1 MTTETKPSG
10 SFAEAAQAMMG
21 FLSDPSDQQE
31 TEASQAKTETDESPE
46 LDAEGLT
53 PEAEE
58 GEETESEVEGEP
70 APRVFKVKVD
80 GEEIEVPESEL
91 LQGYSRTQDYT
102 RKTQALAA
110 ERRKAEAEYAEV
122 RKEREQYQHLLG
134 QLSEKLEAAPTVD
147 ESLQH
152 TDPIRYAQQ
161 LAAYMQHDRNRQ
173 AVEQEKRRVEALQK
187 QEQQSHLQ
195 KYLAEQAEMLQTLIP
210 EWLDAGTA
218 KAEKAKVREAAKAY
232 GYTDDE
238 LSELYDARAVALMRD
253 AMRYREL
260 VAKRQEVKPK
270 AGPVVQS
277 RPKAA
282 TDDTTRAKQRL
293 AKTGKVADAAAYFLR
308 TL

>member
-10 SFAEAAQAMMG
+10 SFNAVEAMMG
-21 FLSDPSDQQE
+21 LLSADEQSQE
-31 TEASQAKTETDESPE
+31 SKDSQAKTETEESPE
-46 LDAEGLT
+46 VEAEGET
-53 PEAEE
+53 PEADE

-110 ERRKAEAEYAEV
+110 ERRKAESEYAEV
-122 RKEREQYQHLLG
+122 RKEREQYQQLLG
-134 QLSEKLEAAPTVD
+134 QLSEKLETAPTVD

-173 AVEQEKRRVEALQK
+173 AVEQEKRRLEALQK
-187 QEQQSHLQ
+187 QEQQASMQ

-210 EWLDAGTA
+210 EWLDEGTA
-218 KAEKAKVREAAKAY
+218 KVEKAKVRDAAKAY
-232 GYTDDE
+232 GYTDEE
-238 LSELYDARAVALMRD
+238 LAELYDARAVALMRD

-282 TDDTTRAKQRL
+282 ADDTTRLKQRL
-293 AKTGKVADAAAYFLR
+293 AKTGKVADAAAYFLK